1 MFNWICPK
9 CGSEVL
15 ASYSE
20 CPNCTKTGAN
30 PQAPQPVAAQAAP
43 PAVTQTIG
51 GTPPPAARVAPA
63 KSILFGAPPVQ
74 QAAQQPPVYQA
85 PAPQP
90 YYPPQQ
96 APQPVFAQP
105 AARRGMPTWL
115 MSVLFAIGFAVVLG
129 GGYYLLNHNK
139 GDSASAASG
148 TAAPATGAAAKANP
162 MQKFIEV
169 TGVRLFQDAKKGVE
183 AKFLI
188 VNHSDAE
195 VNDLGGTVS
204 IRART
209 MKAGEEPVGTFK
221 FMVKSVAANEA
232 KEATAPVDTK
242 LKVYELP
249 DWQLVETQVQITSP
263 Q

>member
-9 CGSEVL
+9 CGSDVL

-20 CPNCTKTGAN
+20 CPNCAKAGAN

-43 PAVTQTIG
+43 PVTQVIG
-51 GTPPPAARVAPA
+51 GTPPPAPRVEPAR
-63 KSILFGAPPVQ
+63 SILFGAPPAQQ
-74 QAAQQPPVYQA
+74 QAPQA
-85 PAPQP
+85 PAPQPQQP

-96 APQPVFAQP
+96 AQAPAYYAQP
-105 AARRGMPTWL
+105 PARSGMPTWL
-115 MSVLFAIGFAVVLG
+115 MSILFALGFALVLG

-139 GDSASAASG
+139 GDSTSAAASAP
-148 TAAPATGAAAKANP
+148 TPAPTSATGKPNP
-162 MQKFIEV
+162 MQKFVEV
-169 TGVRLFQDAKKGVE
+169 TGVRLFQDAKKGVA

-195 VNDLGGTVS
+195 VNDLGGTVA

-209 MKAGEEPVGTFK
+209 MKSGEEPVGTFK
-221 FMVKSVAANEA
+221 FMIKSLGANDA

-249 DWQLVETQVQITSP
+249 DWQLVEAQVQITSP
-263 Q
+263 